1 MSQES
6 FVLVK
11 DLNFNDANVQA
22 KAGDV
27 LVFTPPEKLVVYRA
41 GDIIGRIGFHK
52 VSLDGLVLS
61 GILLTEKKAKA
72 QAAAPK
78 VAITPDG
85 ADEENGLNGPG
96 PVTKP
101 TKPTVA
107 APVVE
112 ETKAPETVNEQVT
125 DAVTTPAPVE
135 APAAEAP
142 AAPVV
147 EAPKVEEPKAEA
159 KAEKP
164 AAKPAAKAAEPAK
177 KPAKK

>member
-78 VAITPDG
+78 VAITPD
-85 ADEENGLNGPG
+85 PG
-96 PVTKP
+96 TEDVIIVPPVEKP
-101 TKPTVA
+101 KVA
-107 APVVE
+107 EPVVVKTE
-112 ETKAPETVNEQVT
+112 EPVNEQVV
-125 DAVTTPAPVE
+125 DTTTAAATQEGPADE
-135 APAAEAP
+135 
-142 AAPVV
+142 APVV
-147 EAPKVEEPKAEA
+147 EAPKVEEPKAE
-159 KAEKP
+159 KP
-164 AAKPAAKAAEPAK
+164 ATKPAAKAAEPAK
-177 KPAKK
+177 KPTKK